1 MGFNAKDAT
10 AALQQ
15 AAGNVELALN
25 TLLNRDKSAGAA
37 TTNGRAVGST
47 PSSNEPKSGGVANAA
62 DGADSRGKGET
73 KSHGGFSKSDV
84 PPRERGG

>member
-1 MGFNAKDAT
+1 MGFNAKEAT

-15 AAGNVELALN
+15 TAGNVEQALN

-47 PSSNEPKSGGVANAA
+47 NEPKSGAVTNAA
-62 DGADSRGKGET
+62 DSLELRGKGEAR
-73 KSHGGFSKSDV
+73 SHGGIGKSDG
-84 PPRERGG
+84 PQRERVGQ